1 MLKDGPVTQIS
12 SVTSRPARQR
22 PVLFSAVSLLLVLS
36 LLLAASGCG
45 GRLFGAATVTYTDG
59 VGRQIALPKRVQRV
73 VSLAPSATEILYAV
87 GAGAQ
92 VVGVDAY
99 SNYPEAATK
108 VTKVGDYAQISLET
122 VVSLKPD
129 VVLASS
135 LHGGMLG
142 QMEGLGLKVVFV
154 EPRNMEAVYKDIELV
169 GKITGHESEAARV
182 VADMKA
188 KLATVSSKLSGLAVQ
203 DRPVVYYE
211 VWSDPLMSAGPKTYT
226 HEVIQLAG
234 GLNLS
239 HDAEVDY
246 PILASEL
253 IVARNPAVIVW
264 PTFHGAEQWTPDKF
278 AQRAGWGSI
287 AAVKNGRVSSI
298 DADIM
303 SRGGPRLADA
313 VVEMAKL
320 VHPDLFR

>member
-1 MLKDGPVTQIS
+1 MLKKALVYS
-12 SVTSRPARQR
+12 STEARF
-22 PVLFSAVSLLLVLS
+22 PTVKKVLVSAVSVVLLISLVLS
-36 LLLAASGCG
+36 ASGCRSG
-45 GRLFGAATVTYTDG
+45 GLFGAATVSYTDG
-59 VGRQIALPKRVQRV
+59 VGRQVSLPKNVQRV

-87 GAGAQ
+87 GAGPQ

-108 VTKVGDYAQISLET
+108 VAKVGDYAQISLET

-135 LHGGMLG
+135 LHGQMLG

-154 EPRNMEAVYKDIELV
+154 EPRTMEDVYRDIELV

-182 VADMKA
+182 VADMKTKVA
-188 KLATVSSKLSGLAVQ
+188 TVTSKLAGLAAQ

-211 VWSDPLMSAGPKTYT
+211 VWSDPLMSAGPRTYT
-226 HEVIQLAG
+226 HEVIKLAG
-234 GLNLS
+234 ATNLAY
-239 HDAEVDY
+239 DAEVDY
-246 PILASEL
+246 PILPSEVV
-253 IVARNPAVIVW
+253 VARNPAVIVW
-264 PTFHGAEQWTPDKF
+264 PTFHGAEEWTPDKF

-287 AAVKNGRVSSI
+287 AAVRTGRVYSI